1 MSGPADPQEL
11 ARRWVAAWNARDLEA
26 VLAMFAEDAVFT
38 SPLALRLRPD
48 SGGVLLGKQALR
60 EYWQAALEHAPD
72 LHFELTGLYAGVDS
86 LLIGFRTRQGVDRFE
101 VLRFR
106 GGLVMEGHG
115 TFPLAAS

>member
-1 MSGPADPQEL
+1 LSGPADPQDF
-11 ARRWVAAWNARDLEA
+11 ARRWIAAWNARDLEA

-38 SPLALRLRPD
+38 SPLALRLQPEG
-48 SGGVLLGKQALR
+48 GGVVRGKQALR
-60 EYWQAALEHAPD
+60 EYWQTALQHAPD
-72 LHFELTGLYAGVDS
+72 LRFELTGLYAGVDS

-106 GGLVMEGHG
+106 RGLVAEGHG